1 MRDVTP
7 LPVLERVR
15 KVALA
20 TAAALALAIVGCRV
34 TPKTLVYD
42 LARRASVAER
52 WSARETLMFGT
63 PGSEPQLA
71 EGFYREA
78 AGGAGEPFL
87 WSKDEAEVAFGWPS
101 VVPRAAVVDIA
112 PYRRVRD
119 QTAEVRLNGKAVA
132 TLRLNDQRSRYSIPL
147 PAEAQRPGDNRL
159 RFVFRTAVSPA
170 DEDPKN
176 LDRRRLAGAFYSLV
190 VGEAADPGLEDLLA
204 RDAPHPFAVVEVAGL
219 PTLSL
224 VAPSAVRY
232 AIRLPADAELRF
244 TPDLLP
250 AARAAASSV
259 SFRVTLE
266 TSGQAPRELW
276 SRVVGP
282 RDPKVEEVVVR
293 LPGAAGD
300 IVRLSVE
307 AGAAAGARFAWG
319 TLGTPR
325 VLGAPGSAALE
336 PSPYSAEDDARGD
349 ALRKA
354 TAGKSVLFVI
364 LDAARAQQ
372 FGVYGYSRPTT
383 PEIDRIAAEGIVFE
397 RAMTPAVYTLAAM
410 SSVWTSQYPDRH
422 HSEVSFS
429 SRLPKDRLTL
439 AELLSA
445 QGVETGGFVANAVA
459 GTAGGFERG
468 FTVFDELWKTM
479 GSGGGGF
486 RKVVPG
492 WIAANRGRR
501 FFTYLHFREP
511 HFPYDPDPPFDT
523 RFGVVSSIPKAVRRE
538 MDWITAANQGRRP
551 LSPAERLDLVRLY
564 DGNLAFADQELGAL
578 RKELEAAGLWDET
591 VVIVAADHGEELFE
605 HGWIGHNVH
614 LYEES
619 VHVPLIVRLPGG
631 PKGKRIGDLVDLLDV
646 APTIADVFGV
656 LGKGGSDKAFQGRS
670 LLPLIGGAP
679 GKAAVLSRTVWDRP
693 RYALRDA
700 RYKYLYDT
708 RSGEERLFDLEA
720 DPGEE
725 RDQLAADPLR
735 AAYYRQSLHRWTLA
749 LAGRPS
755 AAGENVKLTPEQC
768 ESLRAIGYV
777 HADCP
782 P

>member
-1 MRDVTP
+1 V
-7 LPVLERVR
+7 
-15 KVALA
+15 
-20 TAAALALAIVGCRV
+20 AALALAISGCRV
-34 TPKTLVYD
+34 GPKPVVYD

-52 WSARETLMFGT
+52 WSARETVLFGT
-63 PGSEPQLA
+63 PGAEPQQA

-78 AGGAGEPFL
+78 AGGEGEPFL
-87 WSKDEAEVAFGWPS
+87 WSKEEAEVAFTWPS
-101 VVPRAAVVDIA
+101 VVARAAVVDLA
-112 PYRRVRD
+112 PYRGVRD
-119 QTAEVRLNGKAVA
+119 QAAEVRLNGRAVA
-132 TLRLNDQRSRYSIPL
+132 TLRLNDQRSRYPIPL
-147 PAEAQRPGDNRL
+147 PAETQRPRDNRL

-176 LDRRRLAGAFYSLV
+176 LDRRRLAAAFYSLV
-190 VGEAADPGLEDLLA
+190 VGEAADPGLQDLLA
-204 RDAPHPFAVVEVAGL
+204 RDAPRPFSVTETAGL

-224 VAPSAVRY
+224 MAPAAVRY
-232 AIRLPADAELRF
+232 AIQLPAGAELRF
-244 TPDLLP
+244 TPDLHP

-266 TSGQAPRELW
+266 SSGEAPRELW

-282 RDPKVEEVVVR
+282 RDPKVGEAVVR
-293 LPGAAGD
+293 LPGSAGD
-300 IVRLSVE
+300 IVRLSLE
-307 AGAAAGARFAWG
+307 AGAAPGARFAWG
-319 TLGTPR
+319 ALGTPR
-325 VLGAPGSAALE
+325 VVGASGSASFE
-336 PSPYSAEDDARGD
+336 PAPYSAEENARGD
-349 ALRKA
+349 ALRKT
-354 TAGKSVLFVI
+354 TAGKNVLFVI
-364 LDAARAQQ
+364 LDAARARQ
-372 FGVYGYSRPTT
+372 FGAYGYGRPTT

-397 RAMTPAVYTLAAM
+397 KAYTPAVYTLAAM

-468 FTVFDELWKTM
+468 FTVFDEIWKSL

-486 RKVVPG
+486 RKVMPG
-492 WIAANRGRR
+492 WIAGHRGRR
-501 FFTYLHFREP
+501 FFAYVHFREP
-511 HFPYDPDPPFDT
+511 HFPYDPDPPFDAL
-523 RFGVVSSIPKAVRRE
+523 FGAVSTIPKAARRD

-551 LSPAERLDLVRLY
+551 LSPEEREDLVRLY
-564 DGNLAFADQELGAL
+564 DGNLAFADQEVGAL

-605 HGWIGHNVH
+605 QGWIGHNVH
-614 LYEES
+614 LFEES
-619 VHVPLIVRLPGG
+619 VHVPLIVRVPGV
-631 PKGKRIGDLVDLLDV
+631 PRGKRIDGLVDLLDV
-646 APTIADVFGV
+646 APTVADVFGV

-670 LLPLIGGAP
+670 LLPVIGGAP

-708 RSGEERLFDLEA
+708 RSGEEKLFDLQS

-735 AAYYRQSLHRWTLA
+735 AAYYRQSLHRWTLS

-755 AAGENVKLTPEQC
+755 TGGESVKLTPEQC
-768 ESLRAIGYV
+768 DSLRAIGYL

>member
-1 MRDVTP
+1 MTSGSFRN
-7 LPVLERVR
+7 E
-15 KVALA
+15 LA
-20 TAAALALAIVGCRV
+20 AVAALALAITGCRV
-34 TPKTLVYD
+34 TPKPVVYD

-52 WSARETLMFGT
+52 WSARETLLFGT
-63 PGSEPQLA
+63 PAAEPQQA

-87 WSKDEAEVAFGWPS
+87 WSKEEAEVALNWPS
-101 VVPRAAVVDIA
+101 VVARAAVVDLA
-112 PYRRVRD
+112 PYRAVRD
-119 QTAEVRLNGKAVA
+119 QSAEVMLNGRAVA

-147 PAEAQRPGDNRL
+147 PAEAQRAGDNRL
-159 RFVFRTAVSPA
+159 RFVFRRAVSPS
-170 DEDPKN
+170 DEDPAN
-176 LDRRRLAGAFYSLV
+176 PDRRRLAAAFYSLV
-190 VGEAADPGLEDLLA
+190 DRGGGRSWPGRPARPRRAPAVLDDGSLRPSHAAPRSPRRRPLRDSAARGSRAALHARSPSRGARRRLVRVLPGHPRIVGPG
-204 RDAPHPFAVVEVAGL
+204 
-219 PTLSL
+219 
-224 VAPSAVRY
+224 
-232 AIRLPADAELRF
+232 
-244 TPDLLP
+244 
-250 AARAAASSV
+250 AARA
-259 SFRVTLE
+259 L
-266 TSGQAPRELW
+266 
-276 SRVVGP
+276 
-282 RDPKVEEVVVR
+282 DPGGRSARSQGRRRWRSR

-300 IVRLSVE
+300 IVRLSLEV
-307 AGAAAGARFAWG
+307 GASPGTRFAWG

-325 VLGAPGSAALE
+325 VVGASGSPVFE
-336 PSPYSAEDDARGD
+336 PTPYTAEENARGD

-354 TAGKSVLFVI
+354 TAGFNVLFVI

-372 FGVYGYSRPTT
+372 FGAYGYSRPTT
-383 PEIDRIAAEGIVFE
+383 PEIDRIAAEGVLFE
-397 RAMTPAVYTLAAM
+397 RAFTPAVYTLAAM

-429 SRLPKDRLTL
+429 SRLPRDRLTL

-468 FTVFDELWKTM
+468 FTVFDEIWKSL

-492 WIAANRGRR
+492 WIAAHRGQR

-511 HFPYDPDPPFDT
+511 HFPYDPDAPFDT
-523 RFGVVSSIPKAVRRE
+523 RFGAVSTIPKAARRE
-538 MDWITAANQGRRP
+538 MDWITEANQGRRP
-551 LSPAERLDLVRLY
+551 LPPAERDDLVRLY
-564 DGNLAFADQELGAL
+564 DGNLAFADQEVGAL
-578 RKELEAAGLWDET
+578 RKELEAAGLWDKT

-605 HGWIGHNVH
+605 QGWIGHNVH

-619 VHVPLIVRLPGG
+619 VHVPLIVRIPGG
-631 PKGKRIGDLVDLLDV
+631 PNGKRINGLVDLLDI

-670 LLPLIGGAP
+670 LLPVVGGAP

-708 RSGEERLFDLEA
+708 RSGEEKLFDLDT

-725 RDQLAADPLR
+725 RDQLGADPLR
-735 AAYYRQSLHRWTLA
+735 AAYYRQSLHRWTLS
-749 LAGRPS
+749 LGGRPS
-755 AAGENVKLTPEQC
+755 AGGESVKLTAAQC
-768 ESLRAIGYV
+768 ESLRAIGYL